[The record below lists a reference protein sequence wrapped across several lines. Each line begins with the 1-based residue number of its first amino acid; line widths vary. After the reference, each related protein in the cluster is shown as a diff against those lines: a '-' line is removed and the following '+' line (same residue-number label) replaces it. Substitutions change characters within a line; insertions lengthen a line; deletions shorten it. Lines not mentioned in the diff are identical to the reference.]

1 MTHAVPPRQSD
12 ARGCGVGSTSLVRF
26 VRSKERIRGLELTA
40 GGGVPRTPG
49 DGGRSVVHSDEHS

>member
-1 MTHAVPPRQSD
+1 
-12 ARGCGVGSTSLVRF
+12 LVRF

-40 GGGVPRTPG
+40 GGGVPHTTG